1 MSALHC
7 REAAGS
13 AELHICHEIRRQVF
27 VDEQKLFDGD
37 DRDEH
42 DDYAIHYAAL
52 LRDCIIGTV
61 RIYRDPDGIWWG
73 GRLAVLKRYR
83 GRAGRLLIQACV
95 ERVQREGC
103 VHFRAFVQQ
112 DNVAF
117 FKTLNWVAIGD
128 LTLICNRPHQLM
140 EAVLSQ

>member
-1 MSALHC
+1 MSSLYC
-7 REAAGS
+7 REVAGPGEREVCY
-13 AELHICHEIRRQVF
+13 AIRRQVF
-27 VDEQKLFDGD
+27 VEEQKLFDRD

-42 DDYAIHYAAL
+42 DARAIHYAAL
-52 LRDCIIGTV
+52 LNDEIIGTV

-83 GRAGRLLIQACV
+83 GRAGRLLIRACV
-95 ERVQREGC
+95 DRVRSEGA

-112 DNVAF
+112 DNIAF

-128 LTLICNRPHQLM
+128 LTLNCNRPHQLM
-140 EAVLSQ
+140 EAVL